1 MYYIGIDVSK
11 KDLSVFDGKKDWKFI
26 NKEGLKS
33 FKKYLKK
40 KVNFSDLVIIFEPT
54 GVYSLYLKEFCAENS
69 IKAYIVNPK
78 KSHNFTRALGR
89 RSKTD
94 KIDARVLYQFHKLI
108 EAKDIKIPKIDQQ
121 AKTLASYLTS
131 YEFALKQRVSL
142 SNHLESLR
150 DRELITLIKKDLKRA
165 KKLEDKIFN
174 DILEYVSKN
183 RNLKEDYQRLLT
195 ISGVGDKMA
204 IALLTLF
211 KTYQGTNRAQI
222 TALAGLDP
230 VRRESG
236 TSVKGKVK
244 ISKNGKGIYRKIFY
258 LPTLCATVH
267 NQKIRVF
274 YQRLLAHHK
283 IKKLAVIAS
292 MRKILLIA
300 HAMYRDK
307 TEYIA
312 V

>member
-11 KDLSVFDGKKDWKFI
+11 KDLSVFDGKKDLKFI

-40 KVNFSDLVIIFEPT
+40 KYNLQEIAIIFEPT
-54 GVYSLYLKEFCAENS
+54 GIYSLYLKEFCAENS
-69 IKAYIVNPK
+69 IRAYIVNPK
-78 KSHNFTRALGR
+78 KSHNFTRALGK

-94 KIDARVLYQFHKLI
+94 KIDARILYQFHKHIDL
-108 EAKDIKIPKIDQQ
+108 KDIKVPKIDQQ
-121 AKTLASYLTS
+121 AKVLASYLVS
-131 YEFALKQRVSL
+131 YEFALKQRVAL

-150 DRELITLIKKDLKRA
+150 DKELITLIKKELKRA
-165 KKLEDKIFN
+165 KKLEDKLFH

-183 RNLKEDYQRLLT
+183 QNLKEDYQRLLT
-195 ISGVGDKMA
+195 ISGVGEKTA

-258 LPTLCATVH
+258 LPTICATVH

-274 YQRLLAHHK
+274 YQRLLSHHK
-283 IKKLAVIAS
+283 IKKLAIIAS

-307 TEYIA
+307 TEYVA

>member
-11 KDLSVFDGKKDWKFI
+11 KDLAVFDGKDLNFI
-26 NKEGLKS
+26 NQEGLKS

-40 KVNFSDLVIIFEPT
+40 RYKTFADLVIIFEPT
-54 GVYSLYLKEFCAENS
+54 GIYSFYLKEFCAENS
-69 IKAYIVNPK
+69 IKAYIINPK
-78 KSHNFTRALGR
+78 RSHNFARSLGIR
-89 RSKTD
+89 PKTD
-94 KIDARVLYQFHKLI
+94 KIDARTLYQFHKLI
-108 EAKDIKIPKIDQQ
+108 DLKDIQVPKIDQQ

-131 YEFALKQRVSL
+131 YEFALKQRISL
-142 SNHLESLR
+142 SHHLESLQDKR
-150 DRELITLIKKDLKRA
+150 LIDLIKKEQKRA

-174 DILEYVSKN
+174 DIKEYVSKN
-183 RNLKEDYQRLLT
+183 QNLKEDYQRLST
-195 ISGVGDKMA
+195 IPGIGEKAA

-222 TALAGLDP
+222 TALTGLDP

-244 ISKNGKGIYRKIFY
+244 ISKNGKRIYRKILY

-267 NQKIRVF
+267 NQKIKIF
-274 YQRLLAHHK
+274 YQRLLANHK
-283 IKKLAVIAS
+283 SKKLAVIAS

-307 TEYIA
+307 TEYVA
-312 V
+312 A